1 MSVRKAHNSGRN
13 HIRNVVE
20 YYQQVGHEKA
30 QTVIDT
36 ITSSYAAA
44 GQEIGNPILQMAAM
58 NGGHMPPPLPMPG
71 MPGFPMGGPGMPPLP
86 FPPMPGM
93 GMGRKYSHVYL

>member
-30 QTVIDT
+30 QTVIDS

-44 GQEIGNPILQMAAM
+44 GQEIANPLLQMAAM
-58 NGGHMPPPLPMPG
+58 NGGHMPPPL
-71 MPGFPMGGPGMPPLP
+71 MPGFIPPVGAPGMPPMP
-86 FPPMPGM
+86 FPPLP
-93 GMGRKYSHVYL
+93 MGRKFSPRSFPF